1 MRQLLM
7 IPIVLLALV
16 QPARGQA
23 GSLPPIIKAGFDAY
37 QAKGKEAAVD
47 AWVSG
52 SALAQ
57 DPTVRPSLVQAMGQ
71 VESLFGSF
79 VGYDLLKVVALGPH
93 ASRTYLVFVY
103 QHGPAFAYFDAFQG
117 SSGSN
122 LTAFQFHTKAHEI
135 LPAQW
140 FAQ

>member
-1 MRQLLM
+1 MRRLLM
-7 IPIVLLALV
+7 LPLV
-16 QPARGQA
+16 VFSFVRPAVGQA
-23 GSLPPIIKAGFDAY
+23 VALPPVVKAGFEAY

-57 DPTVRPSLVQAMGQ
+57 DPTVRPSLVQAMGH
-71 VESLFGSF
+71 VENLFGAF
-79 VGYDLLKVVALGPH
+79 AGYDVLKVVAFGPH
-93 ASRTYLVFVY
+93 ASRTYAVFVY
-103 QHGPAFAYFDAFQG
+103 QRGPAFAYFDAFQAPG
-117 SSGSN
+117 GTT

-135 LPAQW
+135 LPPQW

>member
-1 MRQLLM
+1 MRRLF
-7 IPIVLLALV
+7 IIAIAVLALTG
-16 QPARGQA
+16 PARAQTA
-23 GSLPPIIKAGFDAY
+23 PLPPIIKAGFDAY

-57 DPTVRPSLVQAMGQ
+57 DPTGRPSLVQAMGQ
-71 VESLFGSF
+71 VENLFGSF
-79 VGYDLLKVVALGPH
+79 VGYDVLRVVAFGPH
-93 ASRTYLVFVY
+93 ASRTYIVFVY
-103 QHGPAFAYFDAFQG
+103 QRGPAFAYFDAFQG
-117 SSGSN
+117 SGASS